1 MHDEHAEIK
10 SKFSVKTA
18 VYFWRYF
25 FEITI
30 DLVFSGARLFWTDPK
45 LTF

>member
-10 SKFSVKTA
+10 SKFSVKTV

-30 DLVFSGARLFWTDPK
+30 DLLFSGAGLFWTDPK
-45 LTF
+45 LSF